1 MKLLIVTR
9 ETSSDRSYGLGK
21 TLSPVLEQLESRG
34 HSVTYYDKSA
44 TDHLHRKWQPVFERY
59 LGFFLKGLTPAI
71 AERLIQGISA
81 AAKALG
87 EGYSHVWLHDPWLAL
102 GLYIGLLR
110 KGRIRRPFKLIIS
123 EHGLGSF
130 AWAVTLDGLPI
141 QSAAFRRLVRLE
153 RQLLQRADAV
163 FVPSYV
169 ARDALLRD
177 LGLTDV
183 PGNLHVMGYGRP
195 RLELPTRH
203 AARRYFDLP
212 LDDLAATDVS
222 GSVPLPASPPVI
234 LASGRIAPV
243 KAFPLLIDVIARLQ
257 QQHGLAAQLIIA
269 GGGDSTALQHQAEAL
284 QLEYPP
290 IIGFQ
295 EDMGWSLA
303 AADLYISTCPVESY
317 GQANREAIAAGLPV
331 IAPASGGSGEVLG
344 QGAHLLPVCDLSAE
358 TDAVARARIV
368 NTLAA
373 ELADTLSNPDHY
385 RYWQAKAR
393 REAGLWPDWSDLAD
407 IYEARL
413 TGL

>member
-21 TLSPVLEQLESRG
+21 TLSPVLEQLEARG
-34 HSVTYYDKSA
+34 HSVTYYDKSI
-44 TDHLHRKWQPVFERY
+44 TDQLHRKWQPVFERY
-59 LGFFLKGLTPAI
+59 LSFLLKGLAPAI

-81 AAKALG
+81 AAKALS
-87 EGYSHVWLHDPWLAL
+87 EEYSHVWVHDPWLAL
-102 GLYIGLLR
+102 GLYVGLLR
-110 KGRIRRPFKLIIS
+110 KGRLRRPFKLVIS

-130 AWAVTLDGLPI
+130 AWAVTQDGLPM
-141 QSAAFRRLVRLE
+141 SAAVFRRFVRLE

-163 FVPSYV
+163 FTPSYV

-177 LGLTDV
+177 LGLTE
-183 PGNLHVMGYGRP
+183 PPANLHVMGYGRP
-195 RLELPTRH
+195 RLELPSRH

-212 LDDLAATDVS
+212 LDNMIAAAESEDRSLSAT
-222 GSVPLPASPPVI
+222 PVI

-243 KAFPLLIDVIARLQ
+243 KAFPLLIEVIARLQ
-257 QQHGLAAQLIIA
+257 QKHGLASQLIIA
-269 GGGDSTALQHQAEAL
+269 GGGDSSALLRQAEAL

-295 EDMGWSLA
+295 DDMSWPLA

-344 QGAHLLPVCDLSAE
+344 RGARLLPVYDLSAE
-358 TDAVARARIV
+358 TDASARARII

-373 ELADTLSNPDHY
+373 ELADILSNADNY
-385 RYWQAKAR
+385 RYWQKQSR
-393 REAGLWPDWSDLAD
+393 REAEHWPAWGDLAA